1 MYITWQNHTHNEWD
15 TRNSINRPE
24 DASYF
29 KLWFCCWRLKH
40 IQGILSRHTL
50 STQAL
55 ESEHKV
61 QTKKNLPKPNDY
73 KPAGENIELII
84 KSHSDLRT
92 VWILLAILPFTG
104 QFERPRLCPKEL
116 CSDGLFQELQWDQT
130 AQNSGT
136 CWNKLKHTRFVS
148 SIKMT
153 NMSPQTVCVPIR

>member
-1 MYITWQNHTHNEWD
+1 MTESHPWWMRYEEQHLHI
-15 TRNSINRPE
+15 SRPK
-24 DASYF
+24 DALYF
-29 KLWFCCWRLKH
+29 KLWFCYWRLKH

-130 AQNSGT
+130 AQNSERAGT
-136 CWNKLKHTRFVS
+136 NS
-148 SIKMT
+148 SIH
-153 NMSPQTVCVPIR
+153 VL